1 MTQAQMII
9 KSGQG
14 DYPVD
19 FVDDVELVP
28 AIINPVPETFVLID
42 EALVELYGDALTL
55 LLAYPTYRIR
65 ADEESKTLTGVSLFV
80 DWLLANKA
88 TRSAQIVAIG
98 GGVIQDVAAFA
109 CHIYYRGVSWTFVPT
124 TLLSQADSC
133 IGAKSSI
140 NVLPLKNQLGVFHSP
155 RHVVICSQFLTS
167 LPQLE
172 VDSGYGE
179 IYKLALTNDG
189 AFFTELTGALSNGGH
204 RNPQL
209 LELIRKAL
217 NSKRLVIEQ
226 DEHESDLRRVLNY
239 GHSFGHALEALTGN
253 AVPHGLAVMWGMD
266 LINFLGVGWGL
277 TNPEAAKRVRAALTA
292 HTDYVISVLPS
303 ARDLV
308 EVLKRDKKVRNAV
321 MHFAVLYDIGD
332 LRIVP
337 KPLDE
342 TLVAEVSEYLAGEPL
357 FIGQAPG
364 RAHRER

>member
-1 MTQAQMII
+1 MRVTADRMLI
-9 KSGQG
+9 KSEQG

-19 FVDDVELVP
+19 FVGEVERVP
-28 AIINPVPETFVLID
+28 AILARTREASEIFVMID
-42 EALVELYGDALTL
+42 EALVDLYGDALTAL
-55 LLAYPTYRIR
+55 SAYPTYLIK
-65 ADEESKTLTGVSLFV
+65 ADEESKTLTGVALFV

-88 TRSAQIVAIG
+88 TRSAHIVAIG

-109 CHIYYRGVSWTFVPT
+109 CHIYYRGVPWTFVPT

-155 RHVVICSQFLTS
+155 SHVVICSQFLTS
-167 LPQLE
+167 LPQIE

-189 AFFTELTGALSNGGH
+189 AFFTELTDALGNGGH

-209 LELIRKAL
+209 LQLIRQAL
-217 NSKRLVIEQ
+217 DSKRLVIEQ

-239 GHSFGHALEALTGN
+239 GHSFGHALEALTSN
-253 AVPHGLAVMWGMD
+253 EVPHGLAVMWGMD

-277 TNPEAAKRVRAALTA
+277 TNPETAQRVRTVITA
-292 HTDYVISVLPS
+292 HTDYVISALPS
-303 ARDLV
+303 ARELV
-308 EVLKRDKKVRNAV
+308 DVLKRDKKVRNGV
-321 MHFAVLYDIGD
+321 MHFAVLHDIGD

-342 TLVAEVSEYLAGEPL
+342 TLIAEVAQYLAGEPL
-357 FIGQAPG
+357 FT
-364 RAHRER
+364 